1 MKLGI
6 VIVLSIILMAVFT
19 QVYFILKERN
29 QLKTELNGLSSRLD
43 SLLKENNDLQSEIE
57 YFSHPENLEK
67 ELRLR
72 FNYRKPDEK
81 MMIIVP

>member
-1 MKLGI
+1 MKVL
-6 VIVLSIILMAVFT
+6 VIIILSIILIVVLI

-29 QLKTELNGLSSRLD
+29 QLKTELNGLSARFD
-43 SLLKENNDLQSEIE
+43 SLLKENNDLQSDIE

-67 ELRLR
+67 ELRSRSNL
-72 FNYRKPDEK
+72 RKPDEK

>member
-1 MKLGI
+1 M
-6 VIVLSIILMAVFT
+6 SIILMAVFT

>member
-43 SLLKENNDLQSEIE
+43 SLLKENNDLQSDIE

-67 ELRLR
+67 ELRSRSNL
-72 FNYRKPDEK
+72 RKPDEE

>member
-1 MKLGI
+1 MKIFVIIILS
-6 VIVLSIILMAVFT
+6 IVLSAILV
-19 QVYFILKERN
+19 QSYLIVKERN
-29 QLKTELNGLSSRLD
+29 QLKTSLDNLNSRFEALS
-43 SLLKENNDLQSEIE
+43 KENTDLQSEIE

-72 FNYRKPDEK
+72 FNYKKPDEK